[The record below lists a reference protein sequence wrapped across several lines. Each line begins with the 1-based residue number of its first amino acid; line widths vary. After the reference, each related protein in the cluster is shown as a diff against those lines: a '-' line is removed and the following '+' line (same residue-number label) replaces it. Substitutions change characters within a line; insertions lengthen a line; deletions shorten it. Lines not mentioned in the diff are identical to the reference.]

1 MLLPSWSTHQLPL
14 RNSDTCQSISAPG
27 DSGQASSLWTH
38 SMWSIRGEASKAQR
52 ELGPVKVVVQSLMD
66 TEDQPRPL

>member
-1 MLLPSWSTHQLPL
+1 MLLPSWPTHQLPQETQTPARASQPWQTRTSKL
-14 RNSDTCQSISAPG
+14 IVDTQHVEY
-27 DSGQASSLWTH
+27 Q
-38 SMWSIRGEASKAQR
+38 GEASKAQR